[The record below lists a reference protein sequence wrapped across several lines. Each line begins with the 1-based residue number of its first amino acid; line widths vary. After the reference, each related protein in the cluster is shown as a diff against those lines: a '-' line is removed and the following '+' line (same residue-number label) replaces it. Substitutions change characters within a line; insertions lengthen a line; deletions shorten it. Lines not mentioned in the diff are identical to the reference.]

1 MRLAGS
7 SCIVVAPRRLLYSLM
22 HQQLSQQHTVRMMVL
37 WVVLLVLHQGHAL
50 TPVVSVRPGEPVTLS
65 CSLTKTL
72 MTNREVQWYRN
83 NAGETLKLIVKLQKS
98 SKPEYSGEISESRL
112 MINEGDDFINVTIL
126 RTTFQDEGMYHCEV
140 RTWLEKPVWTGTN
153 VLVKGHSERTSA
165 LSVVQTSSVSDP
177 VRPDSVTLQCSV
189 LSASD
194 NKTCPGGP
202 SVYWFRAG
210 SDQSPPG
217 IISTDGNSECEQRS
231 DSVKSCVY
239 RFSKTISSSDAGT
252 YRCAVATCGQILFG
266 EGTKIQSGKKVNH
279 EFISLGMLTVCLALS
294 LTANIVFI
302 CYRKS
307 MCQQFKGNDTQARH
321 DNSSH
326 LLRDGAEGEQDLN
339 YAALHISG
347 GKATRGKKKKDLN
360 TEESVYTQVKC

>member
-1 MRLAGS
+1 
-7 SCIVVAPRRLLYSLM
+7 
-22 HQQLSQQHTVRMMVL
+22 MMVL

-65 CSLTKTL
+65 CALTKTL

-126 RTTFQDEGMYHCEV
+126 STTFQDEGMYHCEV
-140 RTWLEKPVWTGTN
+140 RKWLEKPAWTGTY
-153 VLVKGHSERTSA
+153 VLVKGNSERTSA
-165 LSVVQTSSVSDP
+165 FSVVSDP
-177 VRPDSVTLQCSV
+177 VHPGDSVTLQCSV

-194 NKTCPGGP
+194 NKSCPGGP

-266 EGTKIQSGKKVNH
+266 EGTKLRIEYNNS
-279 EFISLGMLTVCLALS
+279 EFIALVILTVCLAIS
-294 LTANIVFI
+294 VTGHVVFI
-302 CYRKS
+302 CCRS
-307 MCQQFKGNDTQARH
+307 PI
-321 DNSSH
+321 
-326 LLRDGAEGEQDLN
+326 LLPHNNIEVVGTVNR
-339 YAALHISG
+339 
-347 GKATRGKKKKDLN
+347 
-360 TEESVYTQVKC
+360 